1 MTVAQK
7 KLCIGLT
14 GRMGSGKGEAVRI
27 LEQRGFSYV
36 SLSDIVRREAARAGG
51 ETAPRSQEPGT
62 SGHAVSLQPAAQGG
76 TTPSVR
82 GETAPSVRGG
92 AITRGRM
99 QDIGNRL
106 RKEGGAGVL
115 GRLVR
120 EQVTAAGEARWVID
134 GIRNPAEVL
143 ELRKIADF
151 FLVGIDCDVPIILE
165 RMRQRGR
172 ATDRTGER
180 ELRAALEREWG
191 RGEPEGGQQV
201 GPTMAMADFTVCNNG
216 TRAELKARLEEIL
229 GNIGAEHE

>member
-1 MTVAQK
+1 MAGK

-51 ETAPRSQEPGT
+51 ETAPSAR
-62 SGHAVSLQPAAQGG
+62 GG

-82 GETAPSVRGG
+82 GETV
-92 AITRGRM
+92 TRGRM

>member
-14 GRMGSGKGEAVRI
+14 GPHGLGKGEAVRI
-27 LEQRGFSYV
+27 LEQRGFSFI

-51 ETAPRSQEPGT
+51 EA
-62 SGHAVSLQPAAQGG
+62 PAA
-76 TTPSVR
+76 R
-82 GETAPSVRGG
+82 GETV
-92 AITRGRM
+92 TRGRM

-120 EQVTAAGEARWVID
+120 EQVTAASEARWVID

-143 ELRKIADF
+143 ELRKIAGFSCRHRLRRADHP
-151 FLVGIDCDVPIILE
+151 GADE
-165 RMRQRGR
+165 QRGR

-191 RGEPEGGQQV
+191 RGEPEGGSRSV
-201 GPTMAMADFTVCNNG
+201 RRCGHGRLPRFATT
-216 TRAELKARLEEIL
+216 ARWPSSRP
-229 GNIGAEHE
+229 AWRRSW